1 MTGVRLNC
9 VKENCG
15 FKTQEV
21 EQELAVQLLTLH
33 VTTEHGQAATT
44 GDRRTAQAER
54 VKRPVLTFTGS
65 VLEEEEYEHFLYQFE
80 LYKDRLGNDQDGALL
95 LRECLATDVSRTIFS
110 SYGNKM
116 KNLTEIQ
123 LKQAISTCCV
133 SKQTVQAR
141 INELWK
147 VKQDSGQ
154 TVQSFLA
161 ALKMKGRQCNLKIA
175 CSKLDCDEMV
185 DYSEEVIRNL
195 FIMGLTDVELQQD
208 IMVVDNLTLDKAVKM
223 AEAKETAKKSVDTLE
238 VDHTNAAIS
247 TYKRSLLSPKQ
258 SESQCRNCGESRH
271 KTKDQCP
278 AVNSKCSCGV
288 KGHFRRLCFTEGK
301 PKKKKERNSSKDEE
315 SGNMIENNLEEVFA
329 VAEISTVR
337 MPPQPE
343 EAELAS
349 LKFCK
354 TSKMWVDKAKEESGS
369 NLHVIIKPELKYWP
383 ELHKD
388 KSKYPAK
395 PKSAKHIGLADTGAS
410 VTCAGPSLLGKLNM
424 KHENLCP
431 TNTVIRVA
439 NGKQLT
445 VLGMIPATVQ
455 VVGHPDKKSVEMI
468 YITKEIKGMFISRKS
483 LQELGCLPP
492 NWPQPADNPEACAV
506 VNEEENVA
514 PCGCPART
522 ETPRPPSTVPFP
534 ITETEEC
541 REKL

>member
-95 LRECLATDVSRTIFS
+95 LRECFATDVSRTIFS

-161 ALKMKGRQCNLKIA
+161 ALKLKGRQCNLKIT
-175 CSKLDCDEMV
+175 CSKLGCDEVV

-195 FIMGLTDVELQQD
+195 FIMGLADVELQQD
-208 IMVVDNLTLDKAVKM
+208 IMVIDNLTLDKAVKM
-223 AEAKETAKKSVDTLE
+223 EEAKETTKKSVVTLG
-238 VDHTNAAIS
+238 VDHSNAAIS
-247 TYKRSLLSPKQ
+247 AYKRSLLNPKP
-258 SESQCRNCGESRH
+258 SEGQCRNCGESRH
-271 KTKDQCP
+271 KTKD
-278 AVNSKCSCGV
+278 
-288 KGHFRRLCFTEGK
+288 
-301 PKKKKERNSSKDEE
+301 
-315 SGNMIENNLEEVFA
+315 
-329 VAEISTVR
+329 
-337 MPPQPE
+337 
-343 EAELAS
+343 
-349 LKFCK
+349 
-354 TSKMWVDKAKEESGS
+354 
-369 NLHVIIKPELKYWP
+369 
-383 ELHKD
+383 
-388 KSKYPAK
+388 
-395 PKSAKHIGLADTGAS
+395 
-410 VTCAGPSLLGKLNM
+410 
-424 KHENLCP
+424 
-431 TNTVIRVA
+431 
-439 NGKQLT
+439 
-445 VLGMIPATVQ
+445 
-455 VVGHPDKKSVEMI
+455 
-468 YITKEIKGMFISRKS
+468 
-483 LQELGCLPP
+483 
-492 NWPQPADNPEACAV
+492 
-506 VNEEENVA
+506 
-514 PCGCPART
+514 
-522 ETPRPPSTVPFP
+522 
-534 ITETEEC
+534 
-541 REKL
+541 